1 MADKKFVEEAL
12 GKLKINE
19 EFHNVKKSSLTPKDI
34 KKKFDSHI
42 GFEKEKDKF
51 ADYVYLYLET
61 GGNFRPYKEVTCYV
75 GAPGT
80 GKTSFVRAL
89 SKVTGRPI
97 EIISCAGLKDFK
109 DYSILGS
116 KDKPSLIAWTFEK
129 NKCKNPII
137 LFDELEKVEE
147 GSEIQK
153 DLIKLFN
160 IYKNEKGEENKELS
174 DAYYDINIELDHISF
189 FATVN
194 YSENLA
200 PLLKKNVT
208 MYSLEDYKPEEK
220 VKILNLKKAEIEKS
234 IQAIY
239 GREAKNFIPD
249 ELIEELPNYIKE
261 DGIRQ
266 SERVLFKI
274 GEEYIFAKEKGQD
287 FKIENSKQ
295 WLKNNALPYQEKF
308 RSNNKHYFLY
318 FLWVIIWILLLTIII
333 KKIILSEK
341 KLEQQIN

>member
-1 MADKKFVEEAL
+1 MVDKKNVEEAL
-12 GKLKINE
+12 KTLIIKEKRHI
-19 EFHNVKKSSLTPKDI
+19 VKKGDLTPKNI
-34 KKKFDSHI
+34 KSNFDSHV
-42 GFEKEKDKF
+42 GFEREKNKF
-51 ADYVYLYLET
+51 TDYAYLYLET
-61 GGNFRPYKEVTCYV
+61 GGNFWPQREVICYS

-80 GKTSFVRAL
+80 GKTSFVRTL

-97 EIISCAGLKDFK
+97 EIISCAGLKNFK
-109 DYSILGS
+109 NYSILGN
-116 KDKPSLIAWTFEK
+116 KDKPSLVAWAFEK

-153 DLIKLFN
+153 DLIKLFDD
-160 IYKNEKGEENKELS
+160 YKNKKKDEGK
-174 DAYYDINIELDHISF
+174 DFFDPYYEMNIELDHISF

-194 YSENLA
+194 YPENLA

-208 MYSLEDYKPEEK
+208 MNSLEDYGVEEK
-220 VKILNLKKAEIEKS
+220 VEILRLKKVEIEKN
-234 IQAIY
+234 IQKIY
-239 GREAKNFIPD
+239 GQNAKDFIPN

-274 GEEYIFAKEKGQD
+274 GEEYIFAREKGEE
-287 FKIENSKQ
+287 FKIENSKE
-295 WLKNNALPYQEKF
+295 WLKNNILPYQEKF
-308 RSNNKHYFLY
+308 RSNTKHYFLY
-318 FLWVIIWILLLTIII
+318 FLWAIIWILLLAVII

>member
-19 EFHNVKKSSLTPKDI
+19 EFHNTKKSSLTPKDI

-51 ADYVYLYLET
+51 ADYAYLYSET
-61 GGNFRPYKEVTCYV
+61 GGNFRPYKEVTCYA
-75 GAPGT
+75 GAPGI

-97 EIISCAGLKDFK
+97 EIIPCAGLKDFK

-116 KDKPSLIAWTFEK
+116 KDKPSLIAWIFEK

-160 IYKNEKGEENKELS
+160 IYKNEKGEENKELF
-174 DAYYDINIELDHISF
+174 DACYDISIELDHISF
-189 FATVN
+189 FATAN
-194 YSENLA
+194 YPENLA

-208 MYSLEDYKPEEK
+208 MHILEDYKFEEK
-220 VKILNLKKAEIEKS
+220 IEILRLKKTEIEKR
-234 IQAIY
+234 IQEIY
-239 GREAKNFIPD
+239 GEEAKDFIPE
-249 ELIEELPNYIKE
+249 ELIKELPNYIKE

-266 SERVLFKI
+266 SERVLLKI
-274 GEEYIFAKEKGQD
+274 GEEYIFAKEKGND

-295 WLKNNALPYQEKF
+295 WLKENILPYQEKF
-308 RSNNKHYFLY
+308 YSNKNHYLLY
-318 FLWVIIWILLLTIII
+318 FLWGIIWILLLVFII
-333 KKIILSEK
+333 KKIILGK
-341 KLEQQIN
+341 NK

>member
-1 MADKKFVEEAL
+1 MVDKKTIKKAL
-12 GKLKINE
+12 ETLIIKEKAHI
-19 EFHNVKKSSLTPKDI
+19 VKKSNLTPKDV
-34 KKKFDSHI
+34 KSNFNSHV

-51 ADYVYLYLET
+51 ADHVYLYLET
-61 GGNFRPYKEVTCYV
+61 GGNFRPQREVICYA

-80 GKTSFVRAL
+80 GKTSFVRTL

-116 KDKPSLIAWTFEK
+116 KDKPSLVAWLIGK

-147 GSEIQK
+147 GSEIQR
-153 DLIKLFN
+153 DLIKLFSM
-160 IYKNEKGEENKELS
+160 YKNEEGNESKELF
-174 DAYYDINIELDHISF
+174 DDYYNMNIELDHISF

-194 YSENLA
+194 YPEILA

-208 MYSLEDYKPEEK
+208 MHSLEDYKAEEK
-220 VKILNLKKAEIEKS
+220 IEILKLKKKEIEEN
-234 IQAIY
+234 IQKIY
-239 GREAKNFIPD
+239 GQEAKNFIPD

-266 SERVLFKI
+266 SERVLLKI
-274 GEEYIFAKEKGQD
+274 GEEYIFARENGKE

-295 WLKNNALPYQEKF
+295 WLKNNVLPYQEKF
-308 RSNNKHYFLY
+308 RSDTKHFLLY
-318 FLWVIIWILLLTIII
+318 FLWGIIWILLLVVIV
-333 KKIILSEK
+333 KKIILGEK
-341 KLEQQIN
+341 NPKQH